1 MGGSAIGVVSL
12 GKVPAFF
19 PQVIAAHIEGYLAL
33 SAGILEPRE
42 LPEACLD
49 ARRMQYDAG
58 KLIDHL
64 AGPLQTTENPSD
76 RSSSGCTKIIGLL
89 AEDLFLPIFTHVF
102 GEAEQGGRHAVISLY
117 RLKYRSDGTTA
128 PESQVYERAAKV
140 ALHEIGHLF
149 NLFHCT
155 DARCLMHFAEE
166 PDTLDAIP
174 INFCPYCT
182 RFINDACRRAGLV
195 KEKYF

>member
-1 MGGSAIGVVSL
+1 MSGSAIGVVSL
-12 GKVPAFF
+12 GRVPALF
-19 PQVIAAHIEGYLAL
+19 PRVIAAHIEGFLAL
-33 SAGILEPRE
+33 SAEILEPTE
-42 LPEACLD
+42 LPDACLD

-58 KLIDHL
+58 KLIAHL
-64 AGPLQTTENPSD
+64 AEPAQTTDNPSD
-76 RSSSGCTKIIGLL
+76 RPSTDFTKIIGLL

-102 GEAEQGGRHAVISLY
+102 GEAEQGGRHAVVSLY
-117 RLKYRSDGTTA
+117 RLQYRSDGRPA

-140 ALHEIGHLF
+140 ALHETGHLF

-155 DARCLMHFAEE
+155 DACCLMHFADDL
-166 PDTLDAIP
+166 DTLDAIP